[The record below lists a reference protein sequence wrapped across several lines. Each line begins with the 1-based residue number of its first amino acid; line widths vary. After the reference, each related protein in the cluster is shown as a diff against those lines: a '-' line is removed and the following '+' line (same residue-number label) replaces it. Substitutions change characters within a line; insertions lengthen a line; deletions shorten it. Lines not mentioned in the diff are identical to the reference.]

1 MFFKIGVLKIFSTKE
16 VSVLESLFKKVTGP
30 KVCNFRAKFLK
41 NSFFKK
47 HLRWLLLQFDKV
59 AVQYWETASLLS
71 LCGMVSTKEICR
83 SAQSETQQQR
93 LFVLISGF

>member
-1 MFFKIGVLKIFSTKE
+1 MFFKIGVLKTFSTKE
-16 VSVLESLFKKVTGP
+16 VSVLESLFKKVTGL
-30 KVCNFRAKFLK
+30 KVCNFMAKFSK

-59 AVQYWETASLLS
+59 AVQYWESASLLS